1 MKLSTIFAGMLLLL
15 GLAASGAAGAA
26 DKLEIIALP
35 GNTEV
40 AARDVGAD
48 VMLAVLAV
56 SQTLRGD
63 GDLSKG
69 LGAAQM
75 APGAK
80 VVSHD
85 AGLKGGAFRYEGYR
99 LGRVTLNVIEPSRHG
114 ASGRRLT
121 GFLQFVNIEGLR
133 AQTAFMIDYVSGPK
147 GIVVHDLQ
155 ALPFTPADARVVL
168 RALPLKAGQALL
180 DQRPKSIESLLEK
193 TASEAHALPLPAG
206 EWMLFAISP
215 DRVLPG
221 DRLEIHV
228 GTEAGKLDAK
238 APTAMVF
245 DYTSFPVAAVP
256 WKSSGRAAVASV
268 FLHTDLHPDKSDGR
282 RLLGTLPLA
291 EGKK

>member
-1 MKLSTIFAGMLLLL
+1 MKLSTILAGVLLLL
-15 GLAASGAAGAA
+15 GMGMSGAAGAA

-35 GNTEV
+35 GKTEV
-40 AARDVGAD
+40 AARDVGPD
-48 VMLAVLAV
+48 IMLAVLAV

-63 GDLSKG
+63 GDLSRG
-69 LGAAQM
+69 LGATRL
-75 APGAK
+75 APDAK
-80 VVSHD
+80 VVTHD

-99 LGRVTLNVIEPSRHG
+99 LSRVTLNVVEPSRHG
-114 ASGRRLT
+114 NPGRRLT

-133 AQTAFMIDYVSGPK
+133 AQTAFMVDYLSGPR
-147 GIVVHDLQ
+147 GIVIHDLQ
-155 ALPFTPADARVVL
+155 ALPFAPADARVVL

-180 DQRPKSIESLLEK
+180 EQRPKSIEALLEK

-206 EWMLFAISP
+206 DWMLFAISP

-228 GTEAGKLDAK
+228 GTEAGKIDAK
-238 APTAMVF
+238 APAATVF
-245 DYTSFPVAAVP
+245 DYTSFPVAALP
-256 WKSSGRAAVASV
+256 WKSSGRPAIASV

-291 EGKK
+291 DGKK